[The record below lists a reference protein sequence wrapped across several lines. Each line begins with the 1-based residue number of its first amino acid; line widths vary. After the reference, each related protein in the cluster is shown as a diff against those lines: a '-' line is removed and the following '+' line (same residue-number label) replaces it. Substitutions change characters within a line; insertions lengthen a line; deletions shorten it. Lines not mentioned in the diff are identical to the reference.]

1 MASSGA
7 AYAGGMSSV
16 LRPSGPADL
25 ELHLRH
31 RAGMFRDMA
40 MGEETGLA
48 RMLERFRAWLRPRLV
63 SGEVRGLVLEEHGVP
78 IASALLWLR
87 EQMPVPVSELDL
99 RGQVFNVFVEPAHRG
114 RGLARQLMERLEAD
128 AAGWGLEIL
137 ELHASKDAERLYASM
152 GYAPTSEMR
161 KVISTAVAVPHQ
173 WKDRR

>member
-1 MASSGA
+1 MSVAIR
-7 AYAGGMSSV
+7 SSV
-16 LRPSGPADL
+16 PADL

-31 RAGMFRDMA
+31 RTGMFRDMA
-40 MGEETGLA
+40 MGDEAGVA
-48 RMLERFRAWLRPRLV
+48 RMQERFRVWLRPRLV

-114 RGLARQLMERLEAD
+114 RGLARQLMERLEAE
-128 AAGWGLEIL
+128 AANWGLEIL
-137 ELHASKDAERLYASM
+137 ELHASKDAEKLYASM

-161 KVISTAVAVPHQ
+161 KVIATTVVVPDQ